1 MSELRQCRRCGG
13 CCGGGYTDKGGRYHY
28 CKAGNCPAPP
38 APMSDRERELV
49 DAAKWAL
56 VYYRDY
62 QRFDQVIVWNELK
75 KAIAKYD

>member
-1 MSELRQCRRCGG
+1 
-13 CCGGGYTDKGGRYHY
+13 
-28 CKAGNCPAPP
+28 
-38 APMSDRERELV
+38 MSDRERELV